1 MRSDDLTALRTLLLK
16 RRAELLAEGDVP
28 IELGQGDVVT
38 KPDEDAAPLAEMTQV
53 IASNRNRART
63 AALQAID
70 GALRRMTAA
79 PEDFGVC
86 SGCDEPIAARRL
98 LLMPEATLCAECQA
112 ADEAAGA
119 PRGQSRRHL
128 TDYR

>member
-1 MRSDDLTALRTLLLK
+1 MRPDDLQALRTLLLR
-16 RRAELLAEGDVP
+16 RRAELVAEGDVP
-28 IELGQGDVVT
+28 IELGQGDVAT

-63 AALQAID
+63 AALKALD
-70 GALRRMTAA
+70 DALRRMAQE
-79 PEDFGVC
+79 PDEFGVC
-86 SGCDEPIAARRL
+86 SECDEPIAQRRL
-98 LLMPEATLCAECQA
+98 LLMPEATLCAGCQA
-112 ADEAAGA
+112 EGEANSA